1 MKTIKQLLAEKGDRV
16 FSITPEE
23 SVFEAIQRMAEHNV
37 GALLVLNPEG
47 RLAGIVSERDYIR
60 RVSLEGKQSKETR
73 VREIMTAKVLCA
85 RPDQSIQQSMAVMT
99 DKRIRH
105 LPVLDGDRLLGM
117 VSIGD
122 LVKAIIEDQ
131 QFTIQQ
137 LEHYIAG

>member
-37 GALLVLNPEG
+37 GALLVLNPAG

-105 LPVLDGDRLLGM
+105 LPVLDGDQLLGV

>member
-47 RLAGIVSERDYIR
+47 RFAGIVSERDYIR

-105 LPVLDGDRLLGM
+105 LPVLDGDRLLGV